1 MKNKYVILFP
11 TRGASYAFIGAV
23 ELTEGEYQIEYA
35 SKNEVECHVIVWLDQ
50 EKVAKVFEYLSTI
63 VSAEGPIF

>member
-1 MKNKYVILFP
+1 MKNKYTIMFP

-23 ELTEGEYQIEYA
+23 ELTEGEYEIGYS
-35 SKNEVECHVIVWLDQ
+35 SKAESECMVVVWLDQ
-50 EKVAKVFEYLSTI
+50 EKVANVFEYLSTI